1 LFQKTVIIHERMKSF
16 KYIVLSIG
24 ILLFFSEHILA
35 QKKQQN
41 TPETVAQKE
50 KRFAIESLLADGM
63 KYMSMEEYVRADTA
77 LRKALGIDPN
87 IAALNYTMAQLL
99 VKQRRHD
106 EAAIYAQ
113 KAYENTPD
121 NKFYALQLA
130 DINTHQRKYD
140 KAADLYQAVIKQ
152 NPDDAE
158 YGIELAAV
166 YLLDNKLD
174 NALKAY
180 NTLEKNMGIDED
192 IIHQKQRIYIKLN
205 KIDNALE
212 ESDKLIASDPTE
224 SRFLVEKAKLLLM
237 NNRNAD
243 ADKTL
248 KRALEINPDDSD
260 VRVMLADMYRQSGDS
275 KAANSQMDKLFK
287 NTNGDIDVKMQ
298 ALVQMMREAK
308 DPEATQ
314 EILKRAEEIAR
325 AHPKD
330 YRVHTVYGDLL
341 DKANRKAE
349 ARDAYLN
356 AASLNPSVSQL
367 WAAILELDSRL
378 DQLDSL
384 IVHSDRA
391 LEVFPNDGV
400 FWFWNGTAYLG
411 KRNYPKAVEGLE
423 EAQKLTATNKE
434 LSKVIVAQLGDAYHG
449 VGEHQKS
456 DEAYENALKIDPNND
471 YVLNNYSYF
480 LSLRKQKLDVA
491 QKMAARVVERNPTNT
506 TYLDTFA
513 WVLYVSKD
521 YKQAKVYLEKAVN
534 SGKRVSATITEHYG
548 DVLYQLGEKDAALI
562 QWQKAKE
569 MGNQSVDLEKKIST
583 KKISE

>member
-1 LFQKTVIIHERMKSF
+1 MKLF
-16 KYIVLSIG
+16 KYTISIIG
-24 ILLFFSEHILA
+24 IFMFLMSNVSA
-35 QKKQQN
+35 QKKQQD
-41 TPETVAQKE
+41 TAETVAQKE
-50 KRFAIESLLADGM
+50 KRFALESLLADGM
-63 KYMSMEEYVRADTA
+63 KYMAMEEYVRADTA
-77 LRKALGIDPN
+77 LRKAIEIDASV
-87 IAALNYTMAQLL
+87 AALNYTMAQLL
-99 VKQRRHD
+99 LKQRRTD

-113 KAYENTPD
+113 KAYEKTPD

-130 DINTHQRKYD
+130 DINTQQRKYD
-140 KAADLYQAVIKQ
+140 KAADLYEIIIKQ
-152 NPDDAE
+152 NSDNAE
-158 YGIELAAV
+158 YGIELASV

-174 NALKAY
+174 DALKAY
-180 NTLEKNMGIDED
+180 NNVEKSMGIDED
-192 IIHQKQRIYIKLN
+192 ITHQKQRIYIKLN
-205 KIDNALE
+205 KIDKALE
-212 ESDKLIASDPTE
+212 ESDKLIAADPTE

-237 NNRNAD
+237 SNRNAD
-243 ADKTL
+243 ADQAL
-248 KRALEINPDDSD
+248 KRAIEVNPDDSD
-260 VRVMLADMYRQSGDS
+260 ARVMLADMYRQSGDN

-287 NTNGDIDVKMQ
+287 NINGDVDIKMQ

-314 EILKRAEEIAR
+314 EVLKRAEEIAK

-349 ARDAYLN
+349 ARDAYIKAVNLDQ
-356 AASLNPSVSQL
+356 SVSQL

-384 IVHSDRA
+384 VAHSEKA
-391 LEVFPNDGV
+391 LEVFPNDGI
-400 FWFWNGTAYLG
+400 FWFWNGTGYLG
-411 KRNYPKAVEGLE
+411 KRNYAKAVEGLE

-434 LSKVIVAQLGDAYHG
+434 LSKMIVAQLGDAYHG
-449 VGEHQKS
+449 TGEHQKS

-480 LSLRKQKLDVA
+480 LSLRKQKLDIA

-521 YKQAKVYLEKAVN
+521 YKQARIYLEKAVN
-534 SGKRVSATITEHYG
+534 SGKKVSATITEHYG
-548 DVLYQLGEKDAALI
+548 DVLYQLGETDAALA

-569 MGNQSVDLEKKIST
+569 MGSQSIDLDKKIST
-583 KKISE
+583 KKITE